1 MSEEKEFP
9 DGLMIKPLDKLG
21 WVVSGFGIKKPHDN
35 APDFVKAKVSI
46 QIEKLKKWFASFEEA
61 GIDNEWANLAI
72 NEPYFEGRIDIEV
85 AKFKLWVIDFVKSNP
100 EKEWINLDINESR
113 KGGLYAVVNTYEKK
127 DSGSEPSGD
136 EPATPAKADDGFPP
150 GW

>member
-21 WVVSGFGIKKPHDN
+21 WVVSGFGVKKPHDN

-46 QIEKLKKWFASFEEA
+46 QIENLKKWFASFEGET
-61 GIDNEWANLAI
+61 IDNEWANLAI
-72 NEPYFEGRIDIEV
+72 NEPYFQGRIDIEV
-85 AKFKLWVIDFVKSNP
+85 AKFKAWVIAFVKNNP
-100 EKEWINLDINESR
+100 SKEWINLDINESQ

-127 DSGSEPSGD
+127 ENQP
-136 EPATPAKADDGFPP
+136 ETKADDDLPP

>member
-35 APDFVKAKVSI
+35 APDFVKVNISI
-46 QIEKLKKWFASFEEA
+46 LVENLRTWFISFEKDA
-61 GIDNEWANLAI
+61 IANEWATLTI
-72 NEPYFEGRIDIEV
+72 NEPYFQGRIDIKV
-85 AKFKLWVIDFVKSNP
+85 AEFKEWVISFVKRNP
-100 EKEWINLDINESR
+100 DKEWINLDINESR
-113 KGGLYAVVNTYEKK
+113 EGRLYFVVNNREKK
-127 DSGSEPSGD
+127 DSGSKPSGA

>member
-35 APDFVKAKVSI
+35 APDFVKVNISI
-46 QIEKLKKWFASFEEA
+46 LIENLRTWFISFEKD
-61 GIDNEWANLAI
+61 GIANEWATLTI
-72 NEPYFEGRIDIEV
+72 NEPYFQGRIDIKV
-85 AKFKLWVIDFVKSNP
+85 AEFKEWVISFVKRNP
-100 EKEWINLDINESR
+100 DKEWINLDINESR
-113 KGGLYAVVNTYEKK
+113 EGRLYAVVNNREKK
-127 DSGSEPSGD
+127 DSGSKPSGE
-136 EPATPAKADDGFPP
+136 EPATPAKTDDGFPP